1 MKSLFEN
8 FKLQV
13 TSSKSQ
19 KILTA
24 KNAKSLRKE
33 RKVLNASNIFFAT
46 FAKNLCAF
54 AVKRRLRQPFVTFLF
69 FTCLLPCALFAQK
82 QQKIE
87 TQNKVYHKHYSINQ
101 KDILIVNTNYTKIVF
116 QEWDKNEIDFTTT
129 VTLNNGTE
137 KDMEQLL
144 EGVNIST
151 NQFGKK
157 VSYTLTFCYSNNNKK
172 NKNCNNSFEII
183 LLVKIPKDIFLEIDS
198 RYGNVDIVNVL
209 NDFKADI
216 SYGNL
221 NVEELSGNTNKIN
234 IKYGKLNIETLF
246 GNNNQINLRY
256 GKFDIRQVNNLCLNI
271 DYSSGKIKEVG
282 TLKLSSRYC
291 TITMDNVKK
300 VDFSSHYDKIFI
312 ENNVDKI
319 EGTMRYG
326 TLKINSL
333 KYSCIADMDY
343 SKLYIDEISKSF
355 TEINITSRYTTLM
368 LNLPQEQSF
377 ALDYYGRYSKFKDE
391 NIRLNEAMF
400 SSKDNT
406 VQMSGIYG
414 KNSDTKKSV
423 KIKANYG
430 TVSLFER

>member
-1 MKSLFEN
+1 MIMKRLF
-8 FKLQV
+8 FTSDKLQV
-13 TSSKSQ
+13 TSDS
-19 KILTA
+19 
-24 KNAKSLRKE
+24 SLVTRHSS
-33 RKVLNASNIFFAT
+33 L
-46 FAKNLCAF
+46 
-54 AVKRRLRQPFVTFLF
+54 VTFLLAAF
-69 FTCLLPCALFAQK
+69 SLLTCTLFAQK

-87 TQNKVYHKHYSINQ
+87 TQNKIYHKHYSINQ

-137 KDMEQLL
+137 KDMERLL

-157 VSYTLTFCYSNNNKK
+157 VSYTLNFCYSNNNK
-172 NKNCNNSFEII
+172 NRNCNNNFEIN
-183 LLVKIPKDIFLEIDS
+183 LLVKIPKNIFLEIDS

-216 SYGNL
+216 SYGKL
-221 NVEELSGNTNKIN
+221 NVEELSGNTNKIS

-256 GKFDIRQVNNLCLNI
+256 GKFDIRQVDNLCLDI

-282 TLKLSSRYC
+282 IIKIFSRYC

-312 ENNVDKI
+312 ENNIDKI

-333 KYSCIADMDY
+333 KYSCIANLDY
-343 SKLYIDEISKSF
+343 SKLFIDEISKSF
-355 TEINITSRYTTLM
+355 TDINITSTYSTHA
-368 LNLPQEQSF
+368 LNLPPEQSF
-377 ALDYYGRYSKFKDE
+377 ALDYSGRYSKFKDE

-406 VQMSGIYG
+406 VQISGIYG
-414 KNSDTKKSV
+414 KNLNTGKSV
-423 KIKANYG
+423 KIKVNYG
-430 TVSLFER
+430 TVSLFGR